1 MVGSTKNKNASF
13 STCLLPHLNSFLLN
27 NFFNLIF
34 DFFSLESFSCHLQNL
49 SFMKATIISSLL
61 ISLYGDLLIA
71 TEVYKDLYLN
81 DVKLSR
87 EGVFHSQHSHIP
99 CEPDVWP

>member
-1 MVGSTKNKNASF
+1 MVGSTKSKNANF
-13 STCLLPHLNSFLLN
+13 STCHLLYLHSFLLN
-27 NFFNLIF
+27 YFFILIF

-71 TEVYKDLYLN
+71 TEVYKNLYLN
-81 DVKLSR
+81 DVKPIR